1 VADTPN
7 PRKRPLLVMMT
18 SHWLSMLGLFL
29 VVSAIVSWLVVLPIH
44 GTGGG
49 SNPYIGI
56 VLFVVLPIL
65 FLAGLVLVPAGI
77 YMARRRIRDS
87 LGGEA
92 VLETGAAWRRLGL
105 FFGVTALVNALVVS
119 LVTYRAVHQME
130 SVQFCGQS
138 CHVMTPQAKAHPVSA
153 HARIAC
159 VECHVGEGAGGFIE
173 AKLAGTRQL
182 FEVAFDTYP
191 RPVPSPLAS
200 GRLVA
205 TRETCEHCHNPE
217 QFAPARLRV
226 VSRFAEDEAN
236 SETQTVLTMLSGGS
250 RYGGIHGKHYGPGV
264 EIHFV
269 SADSQ
274 RETIPWVEYKNTNT
288 GETRVYQTA
297 DAGNAASAP
306 KIQMQCVDCHNRPA
320 HTFNPPDRAL
330 DLAFAVGQLP
340 TSLPFLKKTSMEAV
354 QATYASSEDAAQK
367 IPQAIVAYYQKSHP
381 EIYASRKTDVENAG
395 KHVAAIYAQNV
406 FPDLKVTWGTYK
418 NNLGHNTSPGCFRCH
433 DELHATPEGKT
444 ITQDCATCHEA
455 VAMDEASPEILKTLG
470 LADRMAALRR
480 K

>member
-1 VADTPN
+1 MPDIHDPH
-7 PRKRPLLVMMT
+7 KRPLLVMMT

-29 VVSAIVSWLVVLPIH
+29 VISAIVSWLVVLPIH
-44 GTGGG
+44 GEAGG

-56 VLFVVLPIL
+56 VLFVILPIL

-77 YMARRRIRDS
+77 YLARRRIRDS
-87 LGGEA
+87 LGGDA

-130 SVQFCGQS
+130 SVEFCGQS
-138 CHVMTPQAKAHPVSA
+138 CHVMTPQATAHPVSA
-153 HARIAC
+153 HARVAC

-182 FEVAFDTYP
+182 FEVAFNSYP
-191 RPVPSPLAS
+191 RPVPSAVAS
-200 GRLVA
+200 GRLIP

-217 QFAPARLRV
+217 QFPAARLRV
-226 VSRFAEDEAN
+226 ISRFAEDETN

-269 SADSQ
+269 AADPQ
-274 RETIPWVEYKNTNT
+274 RDTIPWVEYKNTNT
-288 GETRVYQTA
+288 GETRVYQTT
-297 DAGNAASAP
+297 DAGNAASST
-306 KIQMQCVDCHNRPA
+306 KIRMQCVDCHNRPA
-320 HTFNPPDRAL
+320 HTFMPPDRAL

-340 TSLPFLKKTSMEAV
+340 TSLPFLKKTSMDAIK
-354 QATYASSEDAAQK
+354 ATYASSEEAAQK
-367 IPQAIVAYYQKSHP
+367 IPEAIAAYYKQSHP
-381 EIYASRKTDVENAG
+381 EIYASRRNDVENAG
-395 KHVAAIYAQNV
+395 RHVAAIYGQNV

-418 NNLGHNTSPGCFRCH
+418 NNLGHDTSPGCYRCH
-433 DELHATPEGKT
+433 DDLHATPEGKT

-455 VAMDEASPEILKTLG
+455 VVVEEASPEILKTLG

>member
-1 VADTPN
+1 
-7 PRKRPLLVMMT
+7 MMT

-29 VVSAIVSWLVVLPIH
+29 VITALVSWVVALPMH
-44 GTGGG
+44 TRSGG

-56 VLFVVLPIL
+56 VVFVIVPIL
-65 FLAGLVLVPAGI
+65 FLIGLVLVPLGI
-77 YMARRRIRDS
+77 HLARRRIRAS
-87 LGGEA
+87 LGEEA
-92 VLETGAAWRRLGL
+92 AMEPGTAWRRLGL
-105 FFGVTALVNALVVS
+105 FFAVTALVNALVVS
-119 LVTYRAVHQME
+119 LVTYRAIHQME

-159 VECHVGEGAGGFIE
+159 VECHVGQGAAGFLE

-182 FEVAFDTYP
+182 FEVAFDSYP

-205 TRETCEHCHNPE
+205 TRETCEDCHSPE
-217 QFAPARLRV
+217 QFPPARLRV
-226 VSRFAEDEAN
+226 VSRFAEDETN

-264 EIHFV
+264 EIRFAA
-269 SADSQ
+269 SDSQ

-297 DAGNAASAP
+297 DAGAAASQP
-306 KIQMQCVDCHNRPA
+306 KILMQCVDCHNRPA

-354 QATYASSEDAAQK
+354 QATYASSEEAAQK
-367 IPQAIVAYYQKSHP
+367 IPQAIVAYYKQSHP
-381 EIYASRKTDVENAG
+381 EVYASRQTDVENAG
-395 KHVAAIYAQNV
+395 RHVAAIYGQNV

-433 DELHATPEGKT
+433 DDQHATPDAKT
-444 ITQDCATCHEA
+444 ITMDCSKCHEA
-455 VAMDEASPEILKTLG
+455 VAVEEASPEILKTLG
-470 LADRMAALRR
+470 LADRMAGLR
-480 K
+480 KK